1 MKQRSV
7 VVQKRVATVRKT
19 TKYIFIYLGMIAI
32 AIFMV
37 GPFAW
42 LLSTS
47 INISGNVYAFPP
59 HILPRPAGLDN
70 FVKVWTAM
78 PFGRYFVNTVHIT
91 LMGVGL
97 SLLLAAMAGYPLARL
112 TFPGRDIIFG
122 LILSTMMIPNSAG
135 MIINFVTLQKMRLV
149 DTIPAV
155 YLPSAV
161 SAFGIFL
168 MRQTYLTIPR
178 DLEDAAR
185 IDGCS
190 ELRIWL
196 QIMLPLVKPGLA
208 SLAIFEFV
216 AYWGTFLWPLV
227 ILQDPNKY
235 PMAAGLQ
242 YLQGMFAFNFRY
254 IAAGGVISIIP
265 VIIMFLVLQ
274 RHFVSGLQGALKG

>member
-1 MKQRSV
+1 MRRSV
-7 VVQKRVATVRKT
+7 AAQKRVAMVRKIIN
-19 TKYIFIYLGMIAI
+19 YILVYAGLIAI

-59 HILPRPAGLDN
+59 QLVPKPDGLDN

-78 PFGRYFVNTVHIT
+78 PFGRYFFNTVHIT
-91 LMGVGL
+91 LVGVGL
-97 SLLLAAMAGYPLARL
+97 SLLLASMAGYPLARL
-112 TFPGRDIIFG
+112 TFPGRNIIFG
-122 LILSTMMIPNSAG
+122 LILSTMMIPNSTG
-135 MIINFVTLQKMRLV
+135 MIVNFVTLQKMKLV

-168 MRQTYLTIPR
+168 MRQTYITIPR

-196 QIMLPLVKPGLA
+196 QIMLPLVKPGLI

-216 AYWGTFLWPLV
+216 AYWGTFLWPLI

-274 RHFVSGLQGALKG
+274 RHFVSGLHGALKG